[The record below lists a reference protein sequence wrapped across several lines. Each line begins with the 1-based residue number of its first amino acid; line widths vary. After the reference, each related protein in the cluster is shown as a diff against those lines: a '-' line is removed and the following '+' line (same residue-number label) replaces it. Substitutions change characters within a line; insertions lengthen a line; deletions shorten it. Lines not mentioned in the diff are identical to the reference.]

1 MSDVVYYNWNPD
13 LMLEVSLPTP
23 DNFLKIKETLTRIG
37 IASKKDKRLYQS
49 VHILHKQGKYFLV
62 HFLEMFFL
70 DGKDSTLTVNDV
82 DRRNA
87 IALLLE
93 DWGLL
98 KIINKPSVDLNAVL
112 AQIKIL
118 SFKEKDEWTL
128 VSKYQLGNK
137 QK

>member
-23 DNFLKIKETLTRIG
+23 DNFLQIKETLTRIG